1 MTRDIASLVAAADRH
16 DADAFVAHL
25 TPDVRSV
32 FANTEP
38 TIGRENVKKATTAF
52 WDTIDG
58 VSHHILAM
66 HEIGDAVTVQ
76 FDIEYRRKDGRTVT
90 LPVCNVLTFEGD
102 LVSVSQVYA
111 DLAPLHA

>member
-1 MTRDIASLVAAADRH
+1 MTRDTASLVAAADRH

-25 TPDVRSV
+25 TPDVKSV

-38 TIGRENVKKATTAF
+38 VIGRENVKKATMAF
-52 WDTIDG
+52 WDTIEG

-66 HEIGDAVTVQ
+66 HESGDTVTVQ
-76 FDIEYRRKDGRTVT
+76 FDIEYHRKDGKAVT
-90 LPVCNVLTFEGD
+90 LPVCNVLVFDGD

-111 DLAPLHA
+111 DLAPLYN

>member
-16 DADAFVAHL
+16 DADAFAQHL
-25 TPDVRSV
+25 TPDVKSV

-38 TIGRENVKKATTAF
+38 VVGQENVKKATTAF
-52 WDTIDG
+52 WDTIEG
-58 VSHHILAM
+58 VSHHILAI
-66 HEIGDAVTVQ
+66 HESGDTVTVQ
-76 FDIEYRRKDGRTVT
+76 FDIDYRRKDGRTVT

-111 DLAPLHA
+111 DLAPLYA